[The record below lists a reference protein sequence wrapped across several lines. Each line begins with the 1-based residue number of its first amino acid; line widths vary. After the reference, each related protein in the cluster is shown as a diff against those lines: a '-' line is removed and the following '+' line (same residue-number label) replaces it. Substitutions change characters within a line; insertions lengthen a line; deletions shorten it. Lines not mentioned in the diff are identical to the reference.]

1 MREKEKIIIEAGMK
15 LFASKGFSSTSIQE
29 IATES
34 GISKGA
40 FYLHFKSKDELLLAI
55 LEYIFETVYSSISIY
70 EQQNLSPRDKFIK
83 QLSSLFGTFIGHK
96 EFIIMLSKEQAIP
109 RNEKIKDLMFSKHY
123 ENHLLFRKGIV
134 SIYGEE
140 IEPYTVDLALI
151 LEGLFQSY
159 MKLMF
164 FEPNGFD
171 FDGLTQYLMRRLDSI
186 VKDITLEKPFLT
198 EDKLKKV
205 LKKSKNLFENV
216 DIHKIV
222 QKMREELSQLENK
235 EALEISL
242 DVLEEE
248 IKKDSPRIPVIKGM
262 LFNFKDV
269 DAFKAYTRSIASYYG
284 FED

>member
-55 LEYIFETVYSSISIY
+55 LEYIFETVNSSISIY

-83 QLSSLFGTFIGHK
+83 QLSSLFGTFLGHK

-109 RNEKIKDLMFSKHY
+109 RNDKIKNLMFNKHY
-123 ENHLLFRKGIV
+123 ENHLLFREGIL
-134 SIYGEE
+134 SIYGKDVEA
-140 IEPYTVDLALI
+140 YTVDLALI
-151 LEGLFQSY
+151 LEGLFNAY
-159 MKLMF
+159 MRLMF
-164 FEPNGFD
+164 FEQHGID

-186 VKDITLEKPFLT
+186 VKEITFEKPFLT

-205 LKKSKNLFENV
+205 LKKSQDLFENV
-216 DIHKIV
+216 DIHQVV
-222 QKMREELSQLENK
+222 QKMKEELSHIENK

-248 IKKDSPRIPVIKGM
+248 IKKESPRIPVIKGM
-262 LFNFKDV
+262 LFNFKEV
-269 DAFKAYTRSIASYYG
+269 GAFKEYTRCIASYYG

>member
-1 MREKEKIIIEAGMK
+1 MREKEKIIIESGMK

-55 LEYIFETVYSSISIY
+55 LEYIFETVHSNISIY

-83 QLSSLFGTFIGHK
+83 QLSSLFGTFLGHK
-96 EFIIMLSKEQAIP
+96 EFLIMLSKEQAIP
-109 RNEKIKDLMFSKHY
+109 RNEKIKNLMFSKHY
-123 ENHLLFRKGIV
+123 ENHLLFRKGLRD
-134 SIYGEE
+134 IYGKD
-140 IEPYTVDLALI
+140 IEAYTVDLALI

-186 VKDITLEKPFLT
+186 VKDITSEPPFLT
-198 EDKLKKV
+198 EDKLKTV
-205 LKKSKNLFENV
+205 LIKSKDFFENV
-216 DIHKIV
+216 DIPKVV
-222 QKMREELSQLENK
+222 QKMREELSQIKNK
-235 EALEISL
+235 ESLEISL

-248 IKKDSPRIPVIKGM
+248 IKKESPRIPVIKGM

-269 DAFKAYTRSIASYYG
+269 GAFKEYIRSIASYYG